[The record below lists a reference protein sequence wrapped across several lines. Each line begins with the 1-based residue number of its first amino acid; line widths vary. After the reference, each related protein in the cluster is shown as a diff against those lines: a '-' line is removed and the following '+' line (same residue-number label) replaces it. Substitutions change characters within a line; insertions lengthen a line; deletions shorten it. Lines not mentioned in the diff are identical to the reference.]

1 MSSDT
6 DIQTV
11 STRVLTSRTRANS
24 RNNLDDIPVATPL
37 LGETHGQISN
47 AKNLRT
53 QIDLGDSTEVIDV
66 IKAKMSDRGAE
77 VAGAQTSLIR
87 EIGRIDQKLGKLD
100 QTFDERAKQSVI
112 LSKEVA
118 KFEVAEQ
125 VDIFINHN
133 LYSYFKKISSKLSG
147 SLRALAI
154 RLNQINMALPVEKR
168 LEKLV
173 FD

>member
-1 MSSDT
+1 MNRAAAHAEMSSDT

-53 QIDLGDSTEVIDV
+53 QIDLGDSAEVIDV

-125 VDIFINHN
+125 
-133 LYSYFKKISSKLSG
+133 ISSKLSG

>member
-53 QIDLGDSTEVIDV
+53 QIDLGDS
-66 IKAKMSDRGAE
+66 GAE

-125 VDIFINHN
+125 
-133 LYSYFKKISSKLSG
+133 ISSKLSG

-154 RLNQINMALPVEKR
+154 RL
-168 LEKLV
+168 
-173 FD
+173 